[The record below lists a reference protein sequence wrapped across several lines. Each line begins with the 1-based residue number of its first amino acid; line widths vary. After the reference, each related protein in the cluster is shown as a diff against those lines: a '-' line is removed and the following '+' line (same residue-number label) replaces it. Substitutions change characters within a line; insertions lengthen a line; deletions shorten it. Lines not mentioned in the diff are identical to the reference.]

1 MKTRQWKSSIVSFS
15 LIVLLSSC
23 ATTKLPQVVTFD
35 QATKEVEAKSWVP
48 TKIEDE
54 PDFKAG
60 TSEVV
65 KKGTVIVTKTTVK
78 NPDGTETVQES
89 RKTLDGARILIDK
102 DRSLYYAALKA
113 RRDRL
118 RASLQTAE
126 KQRYI
131 DNRILESTIENLKAR
146 AKQQSTWWEKNK
158 GLVGLAF
165 GSLVGMA
172 ITVGLVYALNKGQGV
187 NTTSSGLK
195 GIRF

>member
-1 MKTRQWKSSIVSFS
+1 M
-15 LIVLLSSC
+15 
-23 ATTKLPQVVTFD
+23 TKQT
-35 QATKEVEAKSWVP
+35 
-48 TKIEDE
+48 
-54 PDFKAG
+54 
-60 TSEVV
+60 V
-65 KKGTVIVTKTTVK
+65 KKE
-78 NPDGTETVQES
+78 DGTEEVKES
-89 RKTLDGARILIDK
+89 RKTLTGAYILIDK
-102 DRSLYYAALKA
+102 DRALYYAALKS

-118 RASLQTAE
+118 RATLQTSE

-187 NTTSSGLK
+187 STTSSSLK